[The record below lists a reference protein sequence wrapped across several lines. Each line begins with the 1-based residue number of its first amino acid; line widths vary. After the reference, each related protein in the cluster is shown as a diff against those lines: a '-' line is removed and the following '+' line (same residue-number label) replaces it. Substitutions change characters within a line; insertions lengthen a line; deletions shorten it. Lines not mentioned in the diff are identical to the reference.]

1 MTSLPAPIALVGLG
15 EMGGVFA
22 RAFLKSGA
30 PVYPVLRDTSPELV
44 TEAAGEPALAMV
56 TVGEADLDPALAALP
71 EAWKRRVGLLQNELL
86 PRDWER
92 HGISDPTVAVVWF
105 EKKPGQDVKVI
116 IPTPVAGPFA
126 GSVVA
131 ALDSINIAAVE
142 VGRDDLLY
150 ELVRKNLYILTV
162 NTAGLVTGGTVGD
175 LWDNHQDLARSVAVE
190 ILAVQYWLCSQEF
203 DSEKLIAGMVQA
215 IAADPE
221 HKAMG
226 RSAPG
231 RLDRAIRH
239 ADSGRIDVPVLRQ
252 IQRDAG

>member
-1 MTSLPAPIALVGLG
+1 
-15 EMGGVFA
+15 MGGVFA

-30 PVYPVLRDTSPELV
+30 PVYPVLRDTSTDLV
-44 TEAAGEPALAMV
+44 AEAVGEPALAMV
-56 TVGEADLDPALAALP
+56 TVGEADLHPALATLP
-71 EAWKRRVGLLQNELL
+71 DAWKRCVGLLQNELL

-126 GSVVA
+126 GQLVA
-131 ALDSINIAAVE
+131 ALDAINIAALE

-162 NTAGLVTGGTVGD
+162 NIAGLVTGGTVGD
-175 LWDNHQDLARSVAVE
+175 LWDNHQDLARSVAEE
-190 ILAVQYWLCSQEF
+190 ILMVQHWLCGHTF
-203 DSEKLIAGMVQA
+203 DSEQLIAGMVEA

-239 ADSGRIDVPVLRQ
+239 AETAGIEVPVLRQ